1 MNVTRVKKLSGHK
14 VYVVTFDGY
23 CRGYGSYIYLLGV
36 YNALDK
42 SYEAIEKAI
51 KESGNILNQDNFA
64 ITESEINKSLE
75 LRNTGTE
82 EYPDF
87 ETDVALGG
95 FAE

>member
-1 MNVTRVKKLSGHK
+1 MSIDIDK

-23 CRGYGSYIYLLGV
+23 CDYYGSYIYLLGV
-36 YNALDK
+36 YDTLANA
-42 SYEAIEKAI
+42 YEAIEKAI

-82 EYPDF
+82 EHPDF